1 MLSRMEH
8 DSIGALNVPAEAYY
22 GVQSMR
28 AATNFQITHRPLH
41 PVLIDSI
48 VMVKKAAAITNEKS
62 GKLDQQIAQAIIKAC
77 DKILDGN
84 LRDQFIVDAIQGG
97 AGTSAN
103 MNANEVIANRAI
115 EILGGTKGD
124 YSIVHPNDHV
134 NMSQSTNDVIPTA
147 GKITVLKLLPQTI
160 KELEKLEK
168 AMEEKEA
175 EFDDILKM
183 GRTQLQ
189 DAVPMRLG
197 QSFGAFA
204 HVLKR
209 DIKRLKNVMDE
220 MKVLNI
226 GATAIGTA
234 INVAPYYLANISYE
248 LSKVAGISLKQADD
262 LIDATQNLDGFV
274 SVSGVLKTCAV
285 DISKISNDLRLMS
298 SGPRTGLSE
307 INLPARQNGSSIM
320 PGKINPVIPE
330 VVSQVAYLIIGHDYT
345 ITMAAEAG
353 QLELNAFEPVLFHH
367 LFESI
372 DTLKEAAATLTKH
385 CITGITANK
394 GQCEEYIEKS
404 VGISTA
410 LCPYIGYAKS
420 AEIAKKSL
428 KTGISVKELVLEE
441 GLLKEEEL
449 KEILKPEKMTQPMR
463 EKVMKAVS

>member
-1 MLSRMEH
+1 MEH

-62 GKLDQQIAQAIIKAC
+62 GKLDQQIAQAIIQAC
-77 DKILDGN
+77 DEILDGN

-234 INVAPYYLANISYE
+234 INVDPYYLANISYE

-353 QLELNAFEPVLFHH
+353 QLELNAFEPVLFHY

>member
-62 GKLDQQIAQAIIKAC
+62 GKLDQQIAQAIIQAC
-77 DKILDGN
+77 DEILDGN

-115 EILGGTKGD
+115 EILGGNKGD

-209 DIKRLKNVMDE
+209 DIKRLKNVMEE

-234 INVAPYYLANISYE
+234 INVDPYYLANISYE

-449 KEILKPEKMTQPMR
+449 KGILKPEKMTQPMR